1 MSRPTRVDIDPREI
15 VARLQAIESEINM
28 LRTQIAAVNDEVLA
42 LRMAKASV
50 EAAEGGFEEVLVP
63 GDPKGNIMLKT
74 SGLKNDEILVRISR
88 QVYAPLPPQKAVG
101 IIEKRINELQNVAS
115 SIEERI
121 NQLTKEYAV
130 LSRQAEVLMQA
141 AKTQGKG

>member
-42 LRMAKASV
+42 LRMSKASV

-74 SGLKNDEILVRISR
+74 SG
-88 QVYAPLPPQKAVG
+88 
-101 IIEKRINELQNVAS
+101 
-115 SIEERI
+115 
-121 NQLTKEYAV
+121 
-130 LSRQAEVLMQA
+130 
-141 AKTQGKG
+141 